1 MVTSYH
7 PTITFGEVIGEVLL
21 NTYHAFSPLSV
32 GLSDLLGE
40 YVRSFS
46 KNYFIC
52 RKAMFR
58 SSYVHHPMMA
68 LRFVLK

>member
-40 YVRSFS
+40 YVRGFS
-46 KNYFIC
+46 KNYF
-52 RKAMFR
+52 FR
-58 SSYVHHPMMA
+58 PTATTLLIMPTARPS
-68 LRFVLK
+68 